1 MGTVSMPM
9 WCLVLPRQG
18 LGMRTISQGW
28 HLGDRVAAKEKE
40 QLEVSRDQSAAD
52 PVTPREQNLRKEMID
67 LVDCREKTNK
77 SEMEKKSTGLG
88 NE

>member
-1 MGTVSMPM
+1 MGMVLMPM
-9 WCLVLPRQG
+9 WCLVLPRQR

-52 PVTPREQNLRKEMID
+52 PVIPREQNLRKEMIN
-67 LVDCREKTNK
+67 LVKCREKISK
-77 SEMEKKSTGLG
+77 IRKGKKSTGLG